1 MKGKGQKMNIVIC
14 NDERKVIEDVG
25 SICREYLSPDVKLY
39 GFRSAE
45 SLLKNL
51 DKIDG
56 DIDLFILDIEMPGR
70 DGLWL
75 RKELERYRYGSSIIY
90 LTSHDELV
98 QEAFGRYV
106 IGFVDKVSFLNDKNK
121 LVDKLKLFE
130 QETKADETIRVK
142 YDQKVLFIQKR
153 KIILIE
159 AEHVYSNL
167 EYVIDEKINGSFVTE
182 RKLIRKSL
190 KEWEDEL
197 GNNFIRISKRYII
210 NLDYVQRINQDI
222 VLKNGK
228 ELKIPKVNQK
238 KCRDSYYN
246 YCNRKMKWE

>member
-1 MKGKGQKMNIVIC
+1 MEGKGQKMNIVIC
-14 NDERKVIEDVG
+14 DDERKVIEDVG

-51 DKIDG
+51 DKIEG
-56 DIDLFILDIEMPGR
+56 DIALFILDIEMPGR

-130 QETKADETIRVK
+130 QEVSNREVLCIKG
-142 YDQKVLFIQKR
+142 DQENLFICKD
-153 KIILIE
+153 KIITIT
-159 AEHVYSNL
+159 AEHVYSYL
-167 EYVIDEKINGSFVTE
+167 EYVIDEKPDGKYQLNLWEANRRIFLDAG
-182 RKLIRKSL
+182 I
-190 KEWEDEL
+190 KEE
-197 GNNFIRISKRYII
+197 RISMPGICTCCNPLFLYSHRASHGKRG
-210 NLDYVQRINQDI
+210 NLGAFITVR
-222 VLKNGK
+222 
-228 ELKIPKVNQK
+228 
-238 KCRDSYYN
+238 
-246 YCNRKMKWE
+246 

>member
-1 MKGKGQKMNIVIC
+1 MNIVIC
-14 NDERKVIEDVG
+14 DDERKVLEDVG
-25 SICREYLSPDVKLY
+25 SICRECLSPDVKLY

-106 IGFVDKVSFLNDKNK
+106 IGFVDKVSFLNDKNS
-121 LVDKLKLFE
+121 LIEKLKHFE

>member
-14 NDERKVIEDVG
+14 DDERKVIEDVG

-197 GNNFIRISKRYII
+197 GNNFIRISTRYII

>member
-14 NDERKVIEDVG
+14 DDERKVIEDVG

-190 KEWEDEL
+190 KEWEDEP

>member
-14 NDERKVIEDVG
+14 DDERKVIEDVG
-25 SICREYLSPDVKLY
+25 SVCRECLSPDVKLY

>member
-1 MKGKGQKMNIVIC
+1 MEGKGQKMNIVIC
-14 NDERKVIEDVG
+14 DDERKVIEDVG

-51 DKIDG
+51 DKIEG

-106 IGFVDKVSFLNDKNK
+106 IGFVDKISFMKNNNK
-121 LVDKLKLFE
+121 LIEKLRLFE
-130 QETKADETIRVK
+130 EEMSNREVLHIKS
-142 YDQKVLFIQKR
+142 DQGNLYIHKDRIVMIT
-153 KIILIE
+153 
-159 AEHVYSNL
+159 AEHM
-167 EYVIDEKINGSFVTE
+167 
-182 RKLIRKSL
+182 
-190 KEWEDEL
+190 
-197 GNNFIRISKRYII
+197 YIHI
-210 NLDYVQRINQDI
+210 
-222 VLKNGK
+222 
-228 ELKIPKVNQK
+228 
-238 KCRDSYYN
+238 
-246 YCNRKMKWE
+246 

>member
-1 MKGKGQKMNIVIC
+1 MNIVIC
-14 NDERKVIEDVG
+14 DDERKVIEDVG
-25 SICREYLSPDVKLY
+25 SVCRECLSPDVKLY

-182 RKLIRKSL
+182 RKLIRKPL

>member
-1 MKGKGQKMNIVIC
+1 MNIVIC
-14 NDERKVIEDVG
+14 DDERKVIEDVG

-75 RKELERYRYGSSIIY
+75 RKELERYRCGSSIIY

-106 IGFVDKVSFLNDKNK
+106 IGFVDKVSFLNDKNS
-121 LVDKLKLFE
+121 LIEKLKHFE

>member
-1 MKGKGQKMNIVIC
+1 MNIVIC
-14 NDERKVIEDVG
+14 DDERKVIEDVG

>member
-14 NDERKVIEDVG
+14 DDERKVIEDVG

-246 YCNRKMKWE
+246 YCNRK

>member
-14 NDERKVIEDVG
+14 DDERKVIEDVG

-159 AEHVYSNL
+159 AEHVYSSL

>member
-1 MKGKGQKMNIVIC
+1 M
-14 NDERKVIEDVG
+14 
-25 SICREYLSPDVKLY
+25 
-39 GFRSAE
+39 
-45 SLLKNL
+45 KNL

>member
-14 NDERKVIEDVG
+14 DDERKVLEDVG
-25 SICREYLSPDVKLY
+25 SICRECLSPDVKLY

-106 IGFVDKVSFLNDKNK
+106 IGFVDKVSFLNDKNS
-121 LVDKLKLFE
+121 LIEKLKHFE

>member
-1 MKGKGQKMNIVIC
+1 MNIVIC
-14 NDERKVIEDVG
+14 DDERKVIEDVG

-159 AEHVYSNL
+159 AEHVYSSL

>member
-1 MKGKGQKMNIVIC
+1 MEGKGQKMNIVIC
-14 NDERKVIEDVG
+14 DDERKVIEDVG
-25 SICREYLSPDVKLY
+25 SICRECLSPDAKLY

>member
-1 MKGKGQKMNIVIC
+1 MNIVIC
-14 NDERKVIEDVG
+14 DDERKVIEDVG

-51 DKIDG
+51 DKIEG

-75 RKELERYRYGSSIIY
+75 RKKLERYRYGSSIIY

-106 IGFVDKVSFLNDKNK
+106 IGFVDKVSFLNDKNS
-121 LVDKLKLFE
+121 LIEKLKLFE

>member
-1 MKGKGQKMNIVIC
+1 MKGKGQKMNIVIYD
-14 NDERKVIEDVG
+14 DERKVIEDVG

>member
-1 MKGKGQKMNIVIC
+1 MNIVIC
-14 NDERKVIEDVG
+14 DDERKVIEDVG

-39 GFRSAE
+39 GFRLAE